1 MTEKRRVAVVFVL
14 GLALGVGMTIYSSVF
29 AGSDKNA
36 VAASPLPLEDLRA
49 FTEVFGKV
57 KSDYVETVDDKD
69 LLENAIKGML
79 SGLDPHSSYLN
90 REEFKEMRI
99 GTDGKFGGLGI
110 EVSMENGFVKVI
122 SPIDDT
128 PAQRAG
134 VMAGDVIVRL
144 DDTPVKGMTLNEAVK
159 IMRGKPGTDIL
170 LTIVREG
177 EEGPLKI
184 TITRAIIRIKSVRSK
199 TLEPGFGYIRIS
211 QFQSATG
218 TSMRKAISELKKEND
233 GELKGLI
240 LDLRN
245 NPGGVLNASVSVADA
260 FIKKGKIVYTEGR
273 VKDSLLTFNASPNDL
288 LKGAP
293 IVVLVN
299 GGSASASEI
308 VAGALQDHHRAIIMG
323 TKTFGKGS
331 VQTIMPMNNGAALKI
346 TTARYFTPS
355 GRSIQAE
362 GIEPDI
368 IVEQLKISKKEDSK
382 VQRLREAD
390 LRDHLENGNGK
401 KATDA
406 KKGSNDSAKKKGE
419 ADEKEKLKNDYQLN
433 EALNLLKGIYIVEQM
448 K

>member
-1 MTEKRRVAVVFVL
+1 MTEKRRVAVVFAL
-14 GLALGVGMTIYSSVF
+14 GLALGAGMTIYSSVF
-29 AGSDKNA
+29 AGNEKTTT
-36 VAASPLPLEDLRA
+36 ASPLPLEELRA
-49 FTEVFGKV
+49 FTEVFGRV
-57 KSDYVETVDDKD
+57 KSDYVESVEDKD
-69 LLENAIKGML
+69 LLEYAIKGML
-79 SGLDPHSSYLN
+79 SGLDPHSAYLN
-90 REEFKEMRI
+90 PEEFKEMRI

-128 PAQRAG
+128 PAERAG
-134 VMAGDVIVRL
+134 IKAGDVIVRL

-159 IMRGKPGTDIL
+159 IMRGEPGTDIL
-170 LTIVREG
+170 LTVVREG

-184 TITRAIIRIKSVRSK
+184 TITRDIIRIKSVRGR
-199 TLEPGFGYIRIS
+199 TLDPGYGYIRIS

-218 TSMRKAISELKKEND
+218 TSMRKQLSELKKENG
-233 GELKGLI
+233 GELKGLV

-260 FIKKGKIVYTEGR
+260 FVSKGKIVYTEGR

-288 LKGAP
+288 LKSAP

-308 VAGALQDHHRAIIMG
+308 VAGALQDHKRAIIMG

-368 IVEQLKISKKEDSK
+368 EVEQLEVSKKEDAA
-382 VQRLREAD
+382 VERLREAD
-390 LRDHLENGNGK
+390 LRDHLENGNGDH
-401 KATDA
+401 AD
-406 KKGSNDSAKKKGE
+406 E
-419 ADEKEKLKNDYQLN
+419 ADKNDKSGKTKEKTDEKNIKDDYQLN
-433 EALNLLKGIYIVEQM
+433 EALNLLKGVNIVRQIR
-448 K
+448 

>member
-1 MTEKRRVAVVFVL
+1 MTEKRRVAIVFLL
-14 GLALGVGMTIYSSVF
+14 GLALGAGMTIYSSVF
-29 AGSDKNA
+29 AGNEKSA
-36 VAASPLPLEDLRA
+36 AASSLPLEDLRA
-49 FTEVFGKV
+49 FTEVFGRV
-57 KSDYVETVDDKD
+57 KSDYVESVEDKE
-69 LLENAIKGML
+69 LLEHAIKGML

-90 REEFKEMRI
+90 AEEFKEMRI

-128 PAQRAG
+128 PAERAG
-134 VMAGDVIVRL
+134 IKAGDVIVRL

-159 IMRGKPGTDIL
+159 IMRGEPGTDIL
-170 LTIVREG
+170 LTVVREG
-177 EEGPLKI
+177 AEGPLKI
-184 TITRAIIRIKSVRSK
+184 TITRDIIRIKSVRGR
-199 TLEPGFGYIRIS
+199 TLDPGYGYIRIS

-218 TSMRKAISELKKEND
+218 TSMRKQLSELKKENG
-233 GELKGLI
+233 GELKGLV

-260 FIKKGKIVYTEGR
+260 FVSKGKIVYTEGR

-368 IVEQLKISKKEDSK
+368 EVEQLELSKKSDASVE
-382 VQRLREAD
+382 RLREAN
-390 LRDHLENGNGK
+390 LRDHLENGNGEKADKAAKDDKSSK
-401 KATDA
+401 KE
-406 KKGSNDSAKKKGE
+406 GE
-419 ADEKEKLKNDYQLN
+419 DDEKSRTKDDYQLN
-433 EALNLLKGIYIVEQM
+433 EALNLLKGVNIVRQI

>member
-14 GLALGVGMTIYSSVF
+14 GLALGAGMTIYSSVF
-29 AGSDKNA
+29 AGNEKSA
-36 VAASPLPLEDLRA
+36 AASPLPLEELRA
-49 FTEVFGKV
+49 FTEVFGRV
-57 KSDYVETVDDKD
+57 KSDYVEPVEDKD
-69 LLENAIKGML
+69 LLEHAIKGML

-134 VMAGDVIVRL
+134 IKAGDVIVRL

-159 IMRGKPGTDIL
+159 IMRGEPGTDIL
-170 LTIVREG
+170 LTVIREG

-184 TITRAIIRIKSVRSK
+184 TITRDIIRIKSVRGR
-199 TLEPGFGYIRIS
+199 TLDPGYSYIRIG

-218 TSMRKAISELKKEND
+218 TSMRKQLSELKKEND
-233 GELKGLI
+233 GELKGLV

-260 FIKKGKIVYTEGR
+260 FVSKGKIVYTEGR

-308 VAGALQDHHRAIIMG
+308 VAGALQDHQRAIIMG

-368 IVEQLKISKKEDSK
+368 IVEQLELSKKGDDEA
-382 VQRLREAD
+382 VERLREAD
-390 LRDHLENGNGK
+390 LRDHLDNGNGK
-401 KATDA
+401 KSDKAP
-406 KKGSNDSAKKKGE
+406 NDDKSGKNE
-419 ADEKEKLKNDYQLN
+419 DNADEEDITKNDYQLN
-433 EALNLLKGIYIVEQM
+433 EALNLLKGVNIVRQN

>member
-1 MTEKRRVAVVFVL
+1 MTEKRRVAVVFAL
-14 GLALGVGMTIYSSVF
+14 GLALGAGMTIYSSVF
-29 AGSDKNA
+29 AGNEKSTA
-36 VAASPLPLEDLRA
+36 VSPLPLEDLRA

-57 KSDYVETVDDKD
+57 KSDYVESVEDKD
-69 LLENAIKGML
+69 LLEHAIKGML

-90 REEFKEMRI
+90 KEEFKEMRI

-134 VMAGDVIVRL
+134 IKAGDVIVRL

-159 IMRGKPGTDIL
+159 IMRGEPGTDIL

-177 EEGPLKI
+177 EEAPLKI
-184 TITRAIIRIKSVRSK
+184 TITRDIIRIKSVRSNM
-199 TLEPGFGYIRIS
+199 LEPGYGYIRIS

-218 TSMRKAISELKKEND
+218 TSMRKQLSELKKENG
-233 GELKGLI
+233 GELEGLV

-260 FIKKGKIVYTEGR
+260 FVKKGKIVYTEGR

-308 VAGALQDHHRAIIMG
+308 VAGALQDHHRAIVMG

-368 IVEQLKISKKEDSK
+368 KVEQLQISKAEDDK

-401 KATDA
+401 KSEKTT
-406 KKGSNDSAKKKGE
+406 K
-419 ADEKEKLKNDYQLN
+419 DEKTGKKEDKPDEKDKLKDDYQLN
-433 EALNLLKGIYIVEQM
+433 EALNLLKGVNIAN
-448 K
+448 KLR

>member
-1 MTEKRRVAVVFVL
+1 MTDKRRVAVVFAL
-14 GLALGVGMTIYSSVF
+14 GLALGAGMTIYSSVF
-29 AGSDKNA
+29 AGSDKKA

-57 KSDYVETVDDKD
+57 KSDYVESVDDKD
-69 LLENAIKGML
+69 LLEHAIKGML

-90 REEFKEMRI
+90 KEEFKEMRI

-134 VMAGDVIVRL
+134 MMAGDVIVRL

-159 IMRGKPGTDIL
+159 IMRGDPGTDIL
-170 LTIVREG
+170 LTVVREG

-184 TITRAIIRIKSVRSK
+184 TITRAIIRIKSVRSRM
-199 TLEPGFGYIRIS
+199 LEPGYGYIRIS

-218 TSMRKAISELKKEND
+218 TSMRKVLSELKKESG
-233 GELKGLI
+233 GELKGLV

-260 FIKKGKIVYTEGR
+260 FVKKGKIVYTEGR

-293 IVVLVN
+293 MVVLVN

-368 IVEQLKISKKEDSK
+368 IVEQLQISKKEESK
-382 VQRLREAD
+382 IQRLREAD
-390 LRDHLENGNGK
+390 LRDHLENGNGDGK
-401 KATDA
+401 KSAGGA
-406 KKGSNDSAKKKGE
+406 KKDKDTVKKDKE
-419 ADEKEKLKNDYQLN
+419 TEEKEK
-433 EALNLLKGIYIVEQM
+433 
-448 K
+448 

>member
-1 MTEKRRVAVVFVL
+1 MTERRRVAVVFML
-14 GLALGVGMTIYSSVF
+14 GLALGVGITIYSSVF
-29 AGSDKNA
+29 AGNDKG
-36 VAASPLPLEDLRA
+36 AASSPLPLEDLRA

-57 KSDYVETVDDKD
+57 KTDYVETVEDKD
-69 LLENAIKGML
+69 LLESAIKGML
-79 SGLDPHSSYLN
+79 SGLDPHSTYLN
-90 REEFKEMRI
+90 RDEFKEMRI

-122 SPIDDT
+122 APIDDT

-134 VMAGDVIVRL
+134 IKAGDIIVRL

-159 IMRGKPGTDIL
+159 IMRGEPGTDIL
-170 LTIVREG
+170 LTVVREG

-184 TITRAIIRIKSVRSK
+184 TITRDIIRIKSVRGR
-199 TLEPGFGYIRIS
+199 TLEPGYGYIRIS
-211 QFQSATG
+211 QFQSGTG
-218 TSMRKAISELKKEND
+218 TSMRKKLSELKKENG
-233 GELKGLI
+233 GELKGLV

-260 FIKKGKIVYTEGR
+260 FVTKGKIVYTEGR

-288 LKGAP
+288 LKDAP

-346 TTARYFTPS
+346 TTARYYTPS

-368 IVEQLKISKKEDSK
+368 KVEQLQISDNGDAPVS
-382 VQRLREAD
+382 RLREAD
-390 LRDHLENGNGK
+390 LRDHLENGKGK
-401 KATDA
+401 KSDKATKDDKA
-406 KKGSNDSAKKKGE
+406 SKKEGE
-419 ADEKEKLKNDYQLN
+419 PDEKDNLKNDYQLN
-433 EALNLLKGIYIVEQM
+433 EALNLLKGVNIVRQL